1 MQQPAGPAA
10 GRRAASRS
18 PVYIRAIHRINRCA
32 GAAIHHRHAR
42 RAAAR
47 NPRVRCAGNPYG
59 GSTRRQHVYPGR
71 TCPGRIRP
79 TRTRTRGFQQLS
91 HKETPMYFDII
102 DMTDS
107 NLGNNRIQGLNNL
120 SVASTQLQFYGM
132 SNGVAQMVTDIKNA
146 LAGGQI
152 DVLRIWG
159 HGGPGLQ
166 NITAGTSGS
175 SANADFSGLTQDN
188 YKTVG
193 IDGLSGQFTS
203 TGWLELRG
211 CSVGA
216 DDPGKQLLTGLA
228 ALLGVNVYA
237 GDVTQWTV
245 NWTPPVS
252 CGTAAGD
259 FSVVDGPKLNGNQT

>member
-1 MQQPAGPAA
+1 
-10 GRRAASRS
+10 
-18 PVYIRAIHRINRCA
+18 
-32 GAAIHHRHAR
+32 
-42 RAAAR
+42 
-47 NPRVRCAGNPYG
+47 
-59 GSTRRQHVYPGR
+59 
-71 TCPGRIRP
+71 
-79 TRTRTRGFQQLS
+79 
-91 HKETPMYFDII
+91 MYFDII

-107 NLGNNRIQGLNNL
+107 NLGNSRIQGLNNL
-120 SVASTQLQFYGM
+120 CVASTQIQIYGM

-166 NITAGTSGS
+166 NVTAGASGS

-193 IDGLSGQFTS
+193 IDGLTGQFTAD
-203 TGWLELRG
+203 GWVELRG

-216 DDPGKQLLTGLA
+216 GDPGKQLLTGLA
-228 ALLGVNVYA
+228 SLLGVNVYA

-245 NWTPPVS
+245 DWSPPVS
-252 CGTAAGD
+252 CGTTGGD
-259 FSVVDGPKLNGNQT
+259 FSTVDGPKINGNQT